1 VGAYESEKEIKY
13 QTYHFNS
20 GIYTWNIQY
29 HLECDVCFQY
39 QER

>member
-1 VGAYESEKEIKY
+1 MGAYESEKEIKY

-29 HLECDVCFQY
+29 HLEWEILQKQSVN
-39 QER
+39 

>member
-1 VGAYESEKEIKY
+1 MNQKKKLSTKL
-13 QTYHFNS
+13 NS